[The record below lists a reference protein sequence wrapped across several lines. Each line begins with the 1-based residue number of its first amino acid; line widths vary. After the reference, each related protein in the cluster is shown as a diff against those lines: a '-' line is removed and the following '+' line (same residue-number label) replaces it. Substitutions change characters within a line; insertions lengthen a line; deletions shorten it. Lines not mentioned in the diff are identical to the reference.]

1 MHWLDSS
8 KVSLSHPLEFF
19 LRLSNQCFTAK
30 ETAEIFFINPKPK
43 GGRVMKVSNAVKL
56 CLEYHKSHSKENTV
70 RAYRMIL
77 TQLYEEFGAENLED
91 ITTERI
97 LSFLN
102 RITEGKKRQTKQTR
116 YSHLLAFFNFIKNHI
131 NPDFKNPCDIPM
143 LKKLFR
149 ARPSY
154 HWNIIEKET
163 VDEVIFRTSK
173 PRNRLML
180 ELMARGGMRISE
192 VLKLTPSDIH
202 ERRLTLKEPKSGREQ
217 EFIFIPQRLA
227 DRLKD
232 YIREKDIQSH
242 QHIFPI
248 CYEAAREMVAK
259 AGSVVGIHLRPHD
272 LRRHAATYASRSGVP
287 IEIFSKV
294 ILRHSNLSTT
304 ERYLGKI
311 SDVEA
316 MKWIDTLYA

>member
-1 MHWLDSS
+1 
-8 KVSLSHPLEFF
+8 
-19 LRLSNQCFTAK
+19 
-30 ETAEIFFINPKPK
+30 
-43 GGRVMKVSNAVKL
+43 MKVSEAAKL
-56 CLEYHKSHSKENTV
+56 FLEYHKSHSKENSV
-70 RAYRMIL
+70 RAYNLIL
-77 TQLYEEFGAENLED
+77 TQLLEEFGGENLEE
-91 ITTERI
+91 ITTERV

-102 RITEGKKRQTKQTR
+102 RITEGRKRQTKKTR
-116 YSHLLAFFNFIKNHI
+116 YTHLLSFFNFIKNHI
-131 NPDFKNPCDIPM
+131 AQDFRNPCDTPM

-163 VDEVIFRTSK
+163 VDEIIFRTSK
-173 PRNRLML
+173 PRNRLIL

-192 VLKLTPSDIH
+192 VLKLTPSDING
-202 ERRLTLKEPKSGREQ
+202 RRLTLRDPKSGREQ
-217 EFIFIPQRLA
+217 EFVFIPQKLA

-232 YIREKDIQSH
+232 YIRQKGIQPH
-242 QHIFPI
+242 QRIFPI
-248 CYEAAREMVAK
+248 CYEASREMVAK

-287 IEIFSKV
+287 IEIVSKV

-316 MKWIDTLYA
+316 MKWIDNLYG

>member
-1 MHWLDSS
+1 M
-8 KVSLSHPLEFF
+8 KLSQAAKLF
-19 LRLSNQCFTAK
+19 LA
-30 ETAEIFFINPKPK
+30 
-43 GGRVMKVSNAVKL
+43 
-56 CLEYHKSHSKENTV
+56 YHKSHSKENSV
-70 RAYRMIL
+70 RAYNLIL
-77 TQLYEEFGAENLED
+77 TQLLEEFGGENLEE

-97 LSFLN
+97 LSFLS
-102 RITEGKKRQTKQTR
+102 RITEGKKPQTKRTR
-116 YSHLLAFFNFIKNHI
+116 YAHVLAFFNFIKN
-131 NPDFKNPCDIPM
+131 NLDPDFRNPCDTPM

-149 ARPSY
+149 ARRTF
-154 HWNIIEKET
+154 HWDIIEKET
-163 VDEVIFRTSK
+163 IDEIIFRTSK
-173 PRNRLML
+173 QRNRLML

-192 VLKLTPSDIH
+192 VLKLTPADIND
-202 ERRLTLKEPKSGREQ
+202 RRLTLREPKSGREQ

-232 YIREKDIQSH
+232 YIRDKGIQP
-242 QHIFPI
+242 QQRIFPI

-259 AGSVVGIHLRPHD
+259 AGSVVGIYLRPHD

-287 IEIFSKV
+287 IEIISKI

-316 MKWIDTLYA
+316 MKWIDNLYA

>member
-1 MHWLDSS
+1 
-8 KVSLSHPLEFF
+8 
-19 LRLSNQCFTAK
+19 
-30 ETAEIFFINPKPK
+30 
-43 GGRVMKVSNAVKL
+43 MKVSEAAKL
-56 CLEYHKSHSKENTV
+56 WLEYHKCHSKENSI
-70 RAYRMIL
+70 RAYKLVL
-77 TQLYEEFGAENLED
+77 TKFCDEFGRDDLKE
-91 ITTERI
+91 ITTEKA

-102 RITEGKKRQTKQTR
+102 RVTEGKKKPTKKTR

-131 NPDFKNPCDIPM
+131 DQDFRNPCDTPM

-149 ARPSY
+149 AKPSY
-154 HWNIIEKET
+154 NWNIIEKET
-163 VDEVIFRTSK
+163 VDEIIFRTSK

-180 ELMARGGMRISE
+180 ELMARGGMRIGE
-192 VLKLTPSDIH
+192 VLKLTPADIY
-202 ERRLTLKEPKSGREQ
+202 ERRLTLKDPKSGREQ

-232 YIREKDIQSH
+232 YVRQKDIQSH
-242 QHIFPI
+242 ERIFPI
-248 CYEAAREMVAK
+248 CYEVAREMVAK
-259 AGSVVGIHLRPHD
+259 AGGVVGIHLRPHD

-287 IEIFSKV
+287 IEIVSKI

>member
-1 MHWLDSS
+1 M
-8 KVSLSHPLEFF
+8 KLSQEAKLF
-19 LRLSNQCFTAK
+19 LA
-30 ETAEIFFINPKPK
+30 
-43 GGRVMKVSNAVKL
+43 
-56 CLEYHKSHSKENTV
+56 YHTSHSKENSV
-70 RAYRMIL
+70 RAYTLIL
-77 TQLYEEFGAENLED
+77 TQLLEEFGGENLEA
-91 ITTERI
+91 ITTERM
-97 LSFLN
+97 LSFLS
-102 RITEGKKRQTKQTR
+102 RITEGKKPQTKRTR
-116 YSHLLAFFNFIKNHI
+116 YSHVLAFFNFIN
-131 NPDFKNPCDIPM
+131 NNLDPDFRNPCDTPM

-149 ARPSY
+149 AKRTF
-154 HWNIIEKET
+154 HWDIIEKET
-163 VDEVIFRTSK
+163 IDEIIFRTSK

-192 VLKLTPSDIH
+192 VLKLTPSDIND
-202 ERRLTLKEPKSGREQ
+202 RRLTLRDPKSGREM

-232 YIREKDIQSH
+232 YIRDKGMQP
-242 QHIFPI
+242 QQRIFPI

-259 AGSVVGIHLRPHD
+259 AGSMVGIHLRPHD

-287 IEIFSKV
+287 IEIISKI

-316 MKWIDTLYA
+316 MKWIDNLYA

>member
-1 MHWLDSS
+1 MQIS
-8 KVSLSHPLEFF
+8 EA
-19 LRLSNQCFTAK
+19 AK
-30 ETAEIFFINPKPK
+30 
-43 GGRVMKVSNAVKL
+43 L
-56 CLEYHKSHSKENTV
+56 WLEYHKSHSKENSIRT
-70 RAYRMIL
+70 YKLIL
-77 TQLYEEFGAENLED
+77 NQLCGEFGTEDLEE

-102 RITEGKKRQTKQTR
+102 RITEGKKRQTKRTR

-131 NPDFKNPCDIPM
+131 DQSFRNPCDTPM
-143 LKKLFR
+143 LRKLFR

-163 VDEVIFRTSK
+163 VDEVIFRTAK
-173 PRNRLML
+173 PRNRLIL
-180 ELMARGGMRISE
+180 ELMARGGMRVSE
-192 VLKLTPSDIH
+192 VLKLTPSDIND
-202 ERRLTLKEPKSGREQ
+202 RRLTLRDPKSGREQ

-227 DRLKD
+227 DRIKD
-232 YIREKDIQSH
+232 YIRGKSIQPN
-242 QHIFPI
+242 QRIFPI
-248 CYEAAREMVAK
+248 CYEASREMVAK

-287 IEIFSKV
+287 IEIVSKV

-304 ERYLGKI
+304 ERYLGKV

-316 MKWIDTLYA
+316 MKWIDNLYA